1 MQEERLFTRPF
12 MLLLGGH
19 FLQGLGWTS
28 MLLLPMYMEA
38 LGADRG
44 QIGTVMAWGGVG
56 GLAILPFAG
65 PALDRIGR
73 RPTLVA
79 GSLAT
84 VVGLLGLG
92 FVDELSPL
100 LWVMRFIAGIGTGS
114 LFAGYFAYVSDFIP
128 ASRRTEGIALFG
140 ISGLL
145 PLMVNPFAEQ
155 MVSDPLALRWVFPIA
170 SIGVLLSIPFILA
183 TPETKPKGPST
194 GRHGW
199 LSAIVAPGLRPVW
212 VANLTFASAV
222 AVFMAFGAVA
232 AAGAGM
238 ERPAMMWV
246 PYALGA
252 IVVRLVGAK
261 LPDRLGAQNIVAPSI
276 ALYALGMLTLT
287 MVTSDTGFLIA
298 ATLCGIG
305 HGYCFPVIASQV
317 VGRSPLHQRGA
328 AMALSTGIWEGSAIA
343 AQPIF
348 GAIADQHGDGW
359 CFIAAASL
367 CLVGICLWLLL
378 ESRRRS

>member
-1 MQEERLFTRPF
+1 
-12 MLLLGGH
+12 
-19 FLQGLGWTS
+19 
-28 MLLLPMYMEA
+28 
-38 LGADRG
+38 
-44 QIGTVMAWGGVG
+44 
-56 GLAILPFAG
+56 
-65 PALDRIGR
+65 
-73 RPTLVA
+73 
-79 GSLAT
+79 
-84 VVGLLGLG
+84 
-92 FVDELSPL
+92 
-100 LWVMRFIAGIGTGS
+100 
-114 LFAGYFAYVSDFIP
+114 
-128 ASRRTEGIALFG
+128 
-140 ISGLL
+140 
-145 PLMVNPFAEQ
+145 
-155 MVSDPLALRWVFPIA
+155 
-170 SIGVLLSIPFILA
+170 
-183 TPETKPKGPST
+183 
-194 GRHGW
+194 
-199 LSAIVAPGLRPVW
+199 
-212 VANLTFASAV
+212 
-222 AVFMAFGAVA
+222 
-232 AAGAGM
+232 
-238 ERPAMMWV
+238 MWV